1 MTLGQALLTFT
12 IAAGLLTITP
22 GLDTA
27 LVLRTAAVEGRNRA
41 MWAGAGICTACLMW
55 GLAAALGLG
64 ALLNASR
71 TAYQILRLAG
81 ACYLMV
87 LGCRLVFRAGHGGA
101 QLETDRSPSARANS
115 REHVCRWFARGFL
128 TNILNPKVGLFYMVF
143 LPQFVPRSVP
153 VTLFTI
159 GLAAIHATEG
169 ILWFMLLTSA
179 TEYFAAGLRRPN
191 VVKTIDRLTGTM
203 LIGFGTKLAIETRR

>member
-12 IAAGLLTITP
+12 VAAGLLTITP

-41 MWAGAGICTACLMW
+41 MWAG
-55 GLAAALGLG
+55 
-64 ALLNASR
+64 
-71 TAYQILRLAG
+71 
-81 ACYLMV
+81 
-87 LGCRLVFRAGHGGA
+87 
-101 QLETDRSPSARANS
+101 
-115 REHVCRWFARGFL
+115 
-128 TNILNPKVGLFYMVF
+128 PKVGLFYMAF

-159 GLAAIHATEG
+159 GLATIHATEG

-179 TEYFAAGLRRPN
+179 TDYFAAGLRRPS
-191 VVKTIDRLTGTM
+191 VVKTIDRWTGTM
-203 LIGFGTKLAIETRR
+203 LIGFGIKLAIETRR